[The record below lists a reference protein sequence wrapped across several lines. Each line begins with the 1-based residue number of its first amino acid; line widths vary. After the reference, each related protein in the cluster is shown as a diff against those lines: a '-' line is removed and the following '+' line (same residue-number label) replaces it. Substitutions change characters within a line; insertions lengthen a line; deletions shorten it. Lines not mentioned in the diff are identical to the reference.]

1 MTAKTTQT
9 PSTTAG
15 DDPSEGGH
23 TLKKGGP
30 PDPLPEQ
37 RPWLTEEDTR
47 GWRTVYRGAGRRGQ
61 VRSSVVVELTPE
73 QREWLDRTGR
83 ATGLLRHQLIAKL
96 IDDARLADPVIR
108 AEPADAAK

>member
-1 MTAKTTQT
+1 MTAETTQT
-9 PSTTAG
+9 TNTIAG
-15 DDPSEGGH
+15 NDPSQVDH
-23 TLKKGGP
+23 TLEKAGP
-30 PDPLPEQ
+30 PDPVPEQ

-47 GWRTVYRGAGRRGQ
+47 GWRTVYRGAGRRGR
-61 VRSSVVVELTPE
+61 VRSSVVVELTPA

-96 IDDARLADPVIR
+96 IDDARLADPVTR